1 MAQRH
6 HRSPTHRSNKDRRC
20 SRWRWACVSC
30 ASGGTISTNPSKS
43 SNATRFPTPS
53 PTITGIMSI
62 TPSVRPLILRI
73 FVLSLNLNELVN
85 NWGFGFKDWLR
96 LDEWAKLDQFDL
108 NLVEAVLDEKVEEKI
123 MIIFSPNCTTTL
135 FESMLKEVQLT

>member
-1 MAQRH
+1 MLPLEVGMRVMCQWRDNKYQPIEVIKRH
-6 HRSPTHRSNKDRRC
+6 KVPNTIPDDYGYYVHYTECKTPHPSNFRSLPQFEWISEQLGFWFQGLVGCIVIFLLFIFAINK
-20 SRWRWACVSC
+20 
-30 ASGGTISTNPSKS
+30 
-43 SNATRFPTPS
+43 
-53 PTITGIMSI
+53 
-62 TPSVRPLILRI
+62 
-73 FVLSLNLNELVN
+73 
-85 NWGFGFKDWLR
+85 R

>member
-1 MAQRH
+1 MVGCIVIFLLFIFAI
-6 HRSPTHRSNKDRRC
+6 NK
-20 SRWRWACVSC
+20 
-30 ASGGTISTNPSKS
+30 
-43 SNATRFPTPS
+43 
-53 PTITGIMSI
+53 
-62 TPSVRPLILRI
+62 
-73 FVLSLNLNELVN
+73 
-85 NWGFGFKDWLR
+85 R